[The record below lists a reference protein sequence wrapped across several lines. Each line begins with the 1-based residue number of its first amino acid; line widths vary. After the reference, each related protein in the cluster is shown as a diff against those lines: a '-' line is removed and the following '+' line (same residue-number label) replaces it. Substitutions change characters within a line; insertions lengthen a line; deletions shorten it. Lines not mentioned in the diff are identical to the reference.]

1 MKANSQQNECLKMLQ
16 EIYFKLKVLINKCMK
31 KQVGINIHTY
41 VDTSNVVKNNEQLL
55 KKEIN
60 KYLKKEI
67 KVQGQM
73 CKITKLGK

>member
-41 VDTSNVVKNNEQLL
+41 VDTSNVVKNNE
-55 KKEIN
+55 
-60 KYLKKEI
+60 
-67 KVQGQM
+67 
-73 CKITKLGK
+73 